1 MGGLPCLGC
10 LQLTAVVHWLV
21 VAVHPKYR
29 RAQICLLLELV
40 TFEYVGILNGHHV
53 GVTMLLM
60 CFALLGAAASRAFR
74 APGLLAL
81 VSVLAIAIGVEG
93 ALSHRALT
101 SVLLNAVLMLAAVEF
116 SYLAATLLWDAKAR
130 SLAYWK
136 V

>member
-1 MGGLPCLGC
+1 ML
-10 LQLTAVVHWLV
+10 
-21 VAVHPKYR
+21 
-29 RAQICLLLELV
+29 
-40 TFEYVGILNGHHV
+40 YV
-53 GVTMLLM
+53 

-74 APGLLAL
+74 APGLLVL
-81 VSVLAIAIGVEG
+81 VTVLAIAIGVEG

-116 SYLAATLLWDAKAR
+116 SYLAATLLWDVKAR